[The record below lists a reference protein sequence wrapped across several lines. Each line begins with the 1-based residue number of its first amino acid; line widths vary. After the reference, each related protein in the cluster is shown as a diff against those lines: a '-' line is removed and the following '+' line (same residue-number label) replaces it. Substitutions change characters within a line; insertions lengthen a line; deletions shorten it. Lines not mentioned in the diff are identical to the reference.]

1 MEILPLA
8 PLPPP
13 RQLSEQESLRLE
25 EQEEDVLRELRL
37 FLRNVTERLS
47 LDRRFRAFT
56 EPVDIEEVRRSHVF
70 TQLVFVENYFY
81 RILKK
86 NKKYVR
92 FLGCK
97 SVNLS
102 ASSRSRTTCW
112 WSRGRWTSPRC

>member
-86 NKKYVR
+86 NKK
-92 FLGCK
+92 FQILG
-97 SVNLS
+97 L
-102 ASSRSRTTCW
+102 
-112 WSRGRWTSPRC
+112 